1 MAKMI
6 RSKYGYEPP
15 EWVQAD
21 ARLDRWYKD
30 KKRRA
35 NKHGAFNL
43 DKNKKDVNYYEQSI
57 VEKVKH

>member
-1 MAKMI
+1 MS
-6 RSKYGYEPP
+6 RPVHSKYGYEPP

-35 NKHGAFNL
+35 KQHGAFRL
-43 DKNKKDVNYYEQSI
+43 DKKRREQHAKDKKMPIS
-57 VEKVKH
+57 